1 MLAATS
7 YCFTEDRRTD
17 RLAMSLHVNSTL
29 PVAVEVANDEELTTC
44 ATRAHGWD
52 GDPFDCLAGASADL
66 PDVWFTLSR
75 IG

>member
-1 MLAATS
+1 
-7 YCFTEDRRTD
+7 
-17 RLAMSLHVNSTL
+17 MSLHVNSTL